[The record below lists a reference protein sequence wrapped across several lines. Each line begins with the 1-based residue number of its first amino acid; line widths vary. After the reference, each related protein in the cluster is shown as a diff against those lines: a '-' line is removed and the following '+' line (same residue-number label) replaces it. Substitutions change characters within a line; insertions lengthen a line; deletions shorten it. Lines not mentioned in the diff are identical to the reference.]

1 MNIGQAIVA
10 IRKKKG
16 IKQKELAKMMG
27 VSTNALLS
35 LEKGKSWP
43 TMATINKITE
53 SLSVPQSYL
62 MLYSIEDG
70 DVPKQYN
77 QLLKPLQEYLL

>member
-1 MNIGQAIVA
+1 MNIGQAIVV

-16 IKQKELAKMMG
+16 IKQKELAKMIG
-27 VSTNALLS
+27 ISTNALLS

-70 DVPKQYN
+70 DIPKQYN

>member
-1 MNIGQAIVA
+1 MNIGRAIVA

-16 IKQKELAKMMG
+16 IKQKELAKMIG

-35 LEKGKSWP
+35 LENGKSWP

-53 SLSVPQSYL
+53 SLSLPQSYL

-70 DVPKQYN
+70 DIPKQYN

>member
-43 TMATINKITE
+43 AMATINKITE

-70 DVPKQYN
+70 DIPKQYN